1 MILLP
6 GCSRSFRRTLVRKEP
21 HGLLLFT
28 CLVRYVRVR
37 PGHAVVKE
45 GLPLCDVLCGQC
57 LQQVLQVIVRMRVI
71 RLRCFDQC
79 EQGRRSFRPF
89 DGIAEQP
96 VAPRARKG
104 LDAPLYKSIV
114 GRDHRIIQETPQLFL
129 LVQGVPDRIP
139 ELFAV

>member
-21 HGLLLFT
+21 HGRLLFT

-45 GLPLCDVLCGQC
+45 GLPLCDVLGGQC

-104 LDAPLYKSIV
+104 LDVPLTELYECSHKALYPQELLM
-114 GRDHRIIQETPQLFL
+114 RIFC
-129 LVQGVPDRIP
+129 R
-139 ELFAV
+139 